1 MAQADAIGH
10 GHTGRSRSVL
20 DNALALR
27 HLAEHQAA
35 GRSFDAAVKAVA
47 RADIAS
53 PATIRSIALHF
64 IDTNTLPQRPT
75 AHRGRGNPA
84 HPLCAPLEPSL
95 EAELLIHRRLE
106 EVKDRNLYE
115 SSTTLRASL
124 RFELSIDLS
133 ERTMLRWLH
142 ALGYTYGRKR
152 FVGAIKPA
160 CRFVRMRKFI
170 AEYAAALREQQEG
183 DAVVVYMDES
193 YVHDR
198 HSSPMLWYSKSSP
211 TLNEVQGDDSGGQR
225 LMIVHAMTRHG
236 MLEQP
241 GAVATNLLT
250 ERVPTAE
257 LIFETLGADSSDYH
271 TAMDGDRFL
280 LWLRNRLLPAFAA
293 RYPGKRMLLVL
304 DNATYHHIHGD
315 DWITPSQMN
324 VPECVSFLQ
333 HHRVNSIETP
343 RGVFAADTFGQR
355 DKKKAPAPL
364 RPELQAAVRAHLDA
378 HPGINR
384 TEVEKAMT
392 AAGHGLVYTPPFA
405 PEVQPIELA
414 WAQAKTQV
422 ARQATTNRSIEATRE
437 QAEAALSRISAD
449 NCAAFIASCHANIE
463 RFMRSPAGD
472 QLAAFASLQAFVDSL
487 PAPAD
492 KVMPMELD

>member
-1 MAQADAIGH
+1 MAQAEGH
-10 GHTGRSRSVL
+10 GITGRSRSVL

-27 HLAEHQAA
+27 HVAEHQAA

-53 PATIRSIALHF
+53 PATIRSVALHF
-64 IDTNTLPQRPT
+64 IDTNTLPHPPT
-75 AHRGRGNPA
+75 AHRGRGNPS
-84 HPLCAPLEPSL
+84 HNLLYSVEPSL

-106 EVKDRNLYE
+106 AVKERNLYE
-115 SSTTLRASL
+115 SSNTLRASL
-124 RFELSIDLS
+124 RFELGVDIG

-183 DAVVVYMDES
+183 GTIVVYMDES

-198 HSSPMLWYSKSSP
+198 HSFGMLWYSKFSP

-225 LMIVHAMTRHG
+225 LMIVHAMTRDG

-257 LIFETLGADSSDYH
+257 LIFQTLGSEDDYH
-271 TAMDGDRFL
+271 TAMDSDHFL

-315 DWITPSQMN
+315 DWYTPSQMN
-324 VPECVSFLQ
+324 VSECVSFLQ
-333 HHRVNSIETP
+333 HHRVDSIDTP

-378 HPGINR
+378 HPGVNR

-392 AAGHGLVYTPPFA
+392 TAGHGLVYTPPFA
-405 PEVQPIELA
+405 PESAADRAGVGAGKEHGGPAGRHKSQHRGDSRASGGSALCDHSGPLLELHHQLPRQHRALHVQPR
-414 WAQAKTQV
+414 WRP
-422 ARQATTNRSIEATRE
+422 ARCLR
-437 QAEAALSRISAD
+437 
-449 NCAAFIASCHANIE
+449 
-463 RFMRSPAGD
+463 
-472 QLAAFASLQAFVDSL
+472 LAA
-487 PAPAD
+487 
-492 KVMPMELD
+492 ELGR